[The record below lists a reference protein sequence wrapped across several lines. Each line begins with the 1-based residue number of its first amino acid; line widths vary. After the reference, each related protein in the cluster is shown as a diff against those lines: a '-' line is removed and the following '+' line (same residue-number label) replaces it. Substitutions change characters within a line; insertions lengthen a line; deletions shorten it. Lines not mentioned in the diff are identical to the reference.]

1 MELTIRDI
9 NDPSYTETVPES
21 AWKHYPKSKD
31 YHGCKMASN
40 RVMQVVSEADLK
52 DAAPAEKKEPR
63 IPEVVRTR
71 MAGEAATETAEA
83 VTEVSEPKTKKS
95 AKP

>member
-21 AWKHYPKSKD
+21 AWKHYPKAKD
-31 YHGCKMASN
+31 YPGCKMAFN
-40 RVMQVVSEADLK
+40 MVMQVVSEADLK

-63 IPEVVRTR
+63 IPEIVRTR
-71 MAGEAATETAEA
+71 MAGEAVAEMAEA
-83 VTEVSEPKTKKS
+83 VTAVAEPKTKKS